1 VAARRGLTALGT
13 KSTTRRVSIARR
25 SLGLRPKEEINVKQS
40 FIVTIP
46 IRDRDGHVVGEKQ
59 VVKYE
64 GLLARAHEDG
74 LRSIHTELLQVPTK
88 TNGDT
93 AIVRA
98 VVVTGRGTFEG
109 IGDAAPGNVNAR
121 VTGHLLR
128 VAETRAKA
136 RALRDA
142 VNIGLVALEELD
154 EVEVIDVVAE
164 PPKVERTAPPAP
176 ANGNAPTEPRDDL
189 MTQAQ
194 RRLLF
199 RIAAERGVATD
210 DIARWLED
218 HTGLKDIRTWSK
230 VDASRLIERLKN
242 QNGHA
247 PAVPS

>member
-1 VAARRGLTALGT
+1 M
-13 KSTTRRVSIARR
+13 
-25 SLGLRPKEEINVKQS
+25 KQS
-40 FIVTIP
+40 FIVSIK
-46 IRDRDGHVVGEKQ
+46 IRDRDGNVVGEKQ
-59 VVKYE
+59 VVRYE

-74 LRSIHTELLQVPTK
+74 LRSIHTELVQIPSK
-88 TNGDT
+88 ANGDA

-109 IGDAAPGNVNAR
+109 IGDATPGNVNAR

-154 EVEVIDVVAE
+154 EVDAADDVAE
-164 PPKVERTAPPAP
+164 PPRVERTAPQGP

-199 RIAAERGVATD
+199 RIAAERGVATEG
-210 DIARWLED
+210 IAKWLED
-218 HTGLKDIRTWSK
+218 HAGLKDIRSWSK
-230 VDASRLIERLKN
+230 ADASRLIERLKA

-247 PAVPS
+247 QAVPS

>member
-1 VAARRGLTALGT
+1 MKQAFT
-13 KSTTRRVSIARR
+13 VS
-25 SLGLRPKEEINVKQS
+25 
-40 FIVTIP
+40 IP
-46 IRDRDGHVVGEKQ
+46 IRDRDGNVVGQ
-59 VVKYE
+59 RTVIKYE

-74 LRSIHTELLQVPTK
+74 LRSIHTELVQIPAK
-88 TNGDT
+88 ANGDA

-109 IGDAAPGNVNAR
+109 IGDATPANVNAR
-121 VTGHLLR
+121 VVGHLLR

-154 EVEVIDVVAE
+154 EVDAIEAVDEPARAE
-164 PPKVERTAPPAP
+164 RPRPHGP
-176 ANGNAPTEPRDDL
+176 ANGNAPAEPRDDL

-199 RIAAERGVATD
+199 RIAAERGVATE

-218 HTGLKDIRTWSK
+218 HAGLKDIRSWSK
-230 VDASRLIERLKN
+230 ADASRLIERLKA
-242 QNGHA
+242 QNGHGQ
-247 PAVPS
+247 AVPS

>member
-1 VAARRGLTALGT
+1 MKQAFT
-13 KSTTRRVSIARR
+13 VSI
-25 SLGLRPKEEINVKQS
+25 K
-40 FIVTIP
+40 
-46 IRDRDGHVVGEKQ
+46 IRDREGNVVGERT
-59 VVKYE
+59 VIKYE

-74 LRSIHTELLQVPTK
+74 LRSIHTELVQIPSK
-88 TNGDT
+88 ANGDA

-109 IGDAAPGNVNAR
+109 IGDATPANVNAR
-121 VTGHLLR
+121 VVGHLLR

-154 EVEVIDVVAE
+154 EVDAVDEPARTERPRPHGPADVN
-164 PPKVERTAPPAP
+164 AP
-176 ANGNAPTEPRDDL
+176 AEPRDDL

-199 RIAAERGVATD
+199 RIAAERGVATE

-218 HTGLKDIRTWSK
+218 HAGLKDLRSWSK
-230 VDASRLIERLKN
+230 ADASRVIERLKA
-242 QNGHA
+242 QNGHGQ
-247 PAVPS
+247 AVPS

>member
-1 VAARRGLTALGT
+1 MKQAFT
-13 KSTTRRVSIARR
+13 VSI
-25 SLGLRPKEEINVKQS
+25 K
-40 FIVTIP
+40 
-46 IRDRDGHVVGEKQ
+46 IRDRDGNVVAEKR
-59 VVKYE
+59 VVTYE

-74 LRSIHTELLQVPTK
+74 LRSIHTELVQIPSKV
-88 TNGDT
+88 NGDA

-109 IGDAAPGNVNAR
+109 IGDATPGNVNAR

-154 EVEVIDVVAE
+154 EVDAVDAVDAVAE
-164 PPKVERTAPPAP
+164 PPRVERPAPQGP

-199 RIAAERGVATD
+199 RIAAERGVATEG
-210 DIARWLED
+210 IARWLED
-218 HTGLKDIRTWSK
+218 HAGLKDIRTWSK
-230 VDASRLIERLKN
+230 AEASRLIERLKA

-247 PAVPS
+247 QAVPS

>member
-1 VAARRGLTALGT
+1 M
-13 KSTTRRVSIARR
+13 
-25 SLGLRPKEEINVKQS
+25 KQS
-40 FIVTIP
+40 FVVNII
-46 IRDRDGHVVGEKQ
+46 IRDRDGNVVGEKQ
-59 VVKYE
+59 VIRYE
-64 GLLARAHEDG
+64 GILARAHEDG
-74 LRSIHTELLQVPTK
+74 LRSIHTELVQIPSK
-88 TNGDT
+88 ANGDA

-109 IGDAAPGNVNAR
+109 IGDATPGNVNAR

-154 EVEVIDVVAE
+154 EVEAVDAVAE
-164 PPKVERTAPPAP
+164 PPRVERPAPHGP
-176 ANGNAPTEPRDDL
+176 ANGNAPAEPRDDL

-199 RIAAERGVATD
+199 RIAAERGVATEG
-210 DIARWLED
+210 IAKWLED
-218 HTGLKDIRTWSK
+218 HAGLKDIRSWSK
-230 VDASRLIERLKN
+230 VDASRLIERLKA

-247 PAVPS
+247 QAAPS

>member
-1 VAARRGLTALGT
+1 M
-13 KSTTRRVSIARR
+13 
-25 SLGLRPKEEINVKQS
+25 KQS
-40 FIVTIP
+40 FVVNIK
-46 IRDRDGHVVGEKQ
+46 IRDRDGNVVGEKQ
-59 VVKYE
+59 VVRYE

-74 LRSIHTELLQVPTK
+74 LRSIHTELVQIPSK
-88 TNGDT
+88 ANGDV

-109 IGDAAPGNVNAR
+109 IGDATPGNVNAR
-121 VTGHLLR
+121 VSGHLLR

-154 EVEVIDVVAE
+154 EVDAVDAVAE
-164 PPKVERTAPPAP
+164 PPRVERPAPHGP

-210 DIARWLED
+210 DIAKWLE
-218 HTGLKDIRTWSK
+218 TCAGLKDMRSWSK
-230 VDASRLIERLKN
+230 IEASRLIERLKS
-242 QNGHA
+242 QNGHSQ
-247 PAVPS
+247 AVPS

>member
-1 VAARRGLTALGT
+1 M
-13 KSTTRRVSIARR
+13 
-25 SLGLRPKEEINVKQS
+25 KQA
-40 FIVTIP
+40 FTVNIP
-46 IRDRDGHVVGEKQ
+46 IRDRDGNVVGQ
-59 VVKYE
+59 RTVIRYE

-74 LRSIHTELLQVPTK
+74 LRSIHTELVQIPSK
-88 TNGDT
+88 ANGDA

-109 IGDAAPGNVNAR
+109 IGDATPGNVNAR
-121 VTGHLLR
+121 VVGHLLR

-154 EVEVIDVVAE
+154 EVDAVDVVDE
-164 PPKVERTAPPAP
+164 PPRERPRPHGAANGTAPP
-176 ANGNAPTEPRDDL
+176 GPRDDL

-199 RIAAERGVATD
+199 RIAAERGVATE

-218 HTGLKDIRTWSK
+218 HAGLKDIRIWSK
-230 VDASRLIERLKN
+230 ADASRLIERLKA
-242 QNGHA
+242 QNGHGQ
-247 PAVPS
+247 AVPS

>member
-1 VAARRGLTALGT
+1 MRRTAFGAFT
-13 KSTTRRVSIARR
+13 KETNHTSCAPTRGSFSGFGPKEIHMKQAFIVSI
-25 SLGLRPKEEINVKQS
+25 K
-40 FIVTIP
+40 
-46 IRDRDGHVVGEKQ
+46 IRDRDGNVVGEKQ
-59 VVKYE
+59 VVRYE

-74 LRSIHTELLQVPTK
+74 LRSIHTELVQIPSK
-88 TNGDT
+88 ANGDA

-109 IGDAAPGNVNAR
+109 LGDATPGNVNAR
-121 VTGHLLR
+121 VIGHLLR

-154 EVEVIDVVAE
+154 EVDADDAVAE
-164 PPKVERTAPPAP
+164 PPRAEHSAPQGP
-176 ANGNAPTEPRDDL
+176 ANGNAPSEPRDDL

-210 DIARWLED
+210 DIAKWLE
-218 HTGLKDIRTWSK
+218 TCAGLKDIRSWSK
-230 VDASRLIERLKN
+230 IEASRLIERLKS
-242 QNGHA
+242 QNGHSQ
-247 PAVPS
+247 AVPS

>member
-1 VAARRGLTALGT
+1 M
-13 KSTTRRVSIARR
+13 
-25 SLGLRPKEEINVKQS
+25 KQA
-40 FIVTIP
+40 FTVNIP
-46 IRDRDGHVVGEKQ
+46 IRDRDGNVVGQ
-59 VVKYE
+59 RTVIRYE

-74 LRSIHTELLQVPTK
+74 LRSIHTELVQIPSK
-88 TNGDT
+88 ANGDA

-109 IGDAAPGNVNAR
+109 IGDATPGNVHAR
-121 VTGHLLR
+121 VVGHLLR

-154 EVEVIDVVAE
+154 EVDAIDAVDE
-164 PPKVERTAPPAP
+164 PPKERPRPHDP
-176 ANGNAPTEPRDDL
+176 ANGAAPPRPRDDL

-199 RIAAERGVATD
+199 RIAAERGVATE

-218 HTGLKDIRTWSK
+218 HAGLKGIRSWSK
-230 VDASRLIERLKN
+230 ADASRLIERLKA
-242 QNGHA
+242 QNGHGQ
-247 PAVPS
+247 AVPS

>member
-1 VAARRGLTALGT
+1 M
-13 KSTTRRVSIARR
+13 
-25 SLGLRPKEEINVKQS
+25 KQS
-40 FIVTIP
+40 FVVNII
-46 IRDRDGHVVGEKQ
+46 IRDRDGNVVGEKQ
-59 VVKYE
+59 VVRYE

-74 LRSIHTELLQVPTK
+74 LRSIHTELVQIPSK
-88 TNGDT
+88 ANGDA

-109 IGDAAPGNVNAR
+109 IGDATPANVNAR
-121 VTGHLLR
+121 VIGHLLR

-154 EVEVIDVVAE
+154 EVDAIDDVAE
-164 PPKVERTAPPAP
+164 PPRVERTAPHGP

-210 DIARWLED
+210 DIAKWLE
-218 HTGLKDIRTWSK
+218 TCAGLKDMRSWSK
-230 VDASRLIERLKN
+230 IEASRLIERLKS
-242 QNGHA
+242 QNGHSQ
-247 PAVPS
+247 AVPS